1 MSFHGFV
8 SIFSLTHV
16 QLDTYSGRDRLA
28 SDVGADGQMDS
39 PLLLQIL
46 KRPKATP
53 SAKPDE
59 TQATSSTTSSFKPIP
74 PSASFTDGGV
84 GGVTHSSGGTDVT
97 TALGMKQLTEDL
109 LKSSGSDNPAKEA
122 SLTDK
127 EDKIAKL
134 LQTAAR
140 ETERQ
145 QERDKARLDSGGASD
160 TSDGSRTGSEKDNKK
175 EGDSPDD
182 TSRLQSLQTALKQQ

>member
-1 MSFHGFV
+1 MHELCCVFP
-8 SIFSLTHV
+8 LLRT

-39 PLLLQIL
+39 PLLLQLL

-53 SAKPDE
+53 TKPDE
-59 TQATSSTTSSFKPIP
+59 TQATPSITTSFEPIP

-84 GGVTHSSGGTDVT
+84 GGVTHSRGGSDVT

-109 LKSSGSDNPAKEA
+109 LKSSGRNNPPKDT
-122 SLTDK
+122 STTDK

-134 LQTAAR
+134 LHGR

-145 QERDKARLDSGGASD
+145 QERDKARLESGGTHTPTSD
-160 TSDGSRTGSEKDNKK
+160 TSEGSRSGTEKDSTKD
-175 EGDSPDD
+175 GDSPDD
-182 TSRLQSLQTALKQQ
+182 TSRR